1 MQGDSSAERGPG
13 QPGTGGLPV
22 FARLIENIGRVILGK
37 NDVIETIVAALLAR
51 GHVLVE
57 DLPGV
62 GKTILARAL
71 ALSVEGAYRRVQ
83 CTPDLLPSD
92 VTGVSIYDPKEM
104 KFSFRPGPV
113 FANVLL
119 VDEVNR
125 ATPRT
130 QAAFLEAM
138 EERQVSVDGIAY
150 PVPRPFF
157 LIATQNPIEMAGTF
171 PLPEAQLDRFMM
183 RVAIGYPADAAEV
196 DILRAQREFHPI
208 RDLQPV
214 MDCGHLMRTQ
224 DAVRRVFVHESL
236 LRYVQRLVAETR
248 RHPHATFGASPRG
261 GLALLH
267 AAQALAA
274 IRRVSFVTPDHVKDL
289 AGPVLAHRIQVKPH
303 ARVQGVDGRRVVEE
317 TLRKVEVPVDFEP
330 R

>member
-1 MQGDSSAERGPG
+1 MSAESADERAGRAV
-13 QPGTGGLPV
+13 GGLPV
-22 FARLIENIGRVILGK
+22 FGRLIDNVEQVILGK
-37 NDVIETIVAALLAR
+37 HGVIETVVAALLAR

-62 GKTILARAL
+62 GKTILARAV
-71 ALSVEGAYRRVQ
+71 ALSIQGAYRRVQ

-92 VTGVSIYDPKEM
+92 VTGVSIYDPRES
-104 KFSFRPGPV
+104 KFVFRPGPV

-138 EERQVSVDGIAY
+138 EERQVSVDGVAY
-150 PVPRPFF
+150 PIPRPFF

-183 RVAIGYPADAAEV
+183 RVSIGYPADAHEV
-196 DILRAQREFHPI
+196 DVLRAQREFHPI
-208 RDLQPV
+208 RNLRPV
-214 MDCGHLMRTQ
+214 MDGEHLMRAQ
-224 DAVRRVFVHESL
+224 DAARRVFVHESL
-236 LRYVQRLVAETR
+236 MSYVQRLVAETR
-248 RHPHATFGASPRG
+248 AHPHAAFGASPRG
-261 GLALLH
+261 GLMLLH

-274 IRRVSFVTPDHVKDL
+274 IRKLSFVAPDHVKDL
-289 AGPVLAHRIQVKPH
+289 AVPVLAHRVLVKPH
-303 ARVQGVDGRRVVEE
+303 SRVQGVDGRRVVEE
-317 TLRKVEVPVDFEP
+317 VLRKVEVPVDFE
-330 R
+330 RT

>member
-1 MQGDSSAERGPG
+1 MAEQVTPG
-13 QPGTGGLPV
+13 QARPPGGGLPI
-22 FARLIENIGRVILGK
+22 FTRLIDNVEKVILGK
-37 NDVIETIVAALLAR
+37 REVVETIVAALLAR
-51 GHVLVE
+51 GYVLIE

-71 ALSVEGAYRRVQ
+71 ALSIQGQYRRVQ

-92 VTGVSIYDPKEM
+92 VTGVSVYDPKEAT
-104 KFSFRPGPV
+104 FSFRPGPI
-113 FANVLL
+113 FTNVLL

-138 EERQVSVDGIAY
+138 EERQVSVDGVGY
-150 PVPRPFF
+150 PIPKPFF

-183 RVAIGYPADAAEV
+183 RVAIGYPPDSMEV
-196 DILRAQREFHPI
+196 DMLRSQREFHPI
-208 RDLQPV
+208 RHLKPV
-214 MDCGHLMRTQ
+214 MDSAHLMATQ
-224 DAVRRVFVHESL
+224 DAVRKLFIHESV
-236 LRYVQRLVAETR
+236 LRYVQKIVAETR
-248 RHPHATFGASPRG
+248 RHPHVEFGSSPRG
-261 GLALLH
+261 GLHLLH

-274 IRRVSFVTPDHVKDL
+274 VRRKSFVTPDHVKDL
-289 AGPVLAHRIQVKPH
+289 ASPVLAHRVLVKPH
-303 ARVQGVDGRRVVEE
+303 SRVQGIDGKRVIEE
-317 TLRKVEVPVDFEP
+317 VLRTVEVPVDFEP

>member
-1 MQGDSSAERGPG
+1 MTAEATGG
-13 QPGTGGLPV
+13 AGKPGTGGLPV
-22 FARLIENIGRVILGK
+22 FARLIENVERVILGK
-37 NDVIETIVAALLAR
+37 HDVVETIVAALLAR
-51 GHVLVE
+51 GHVLIE

-62 GKTILARAL
+62 GKTILARAM
-71 ALSVEGAYRRVQ
+71 ALSIQGAYRRVQ

-104 KFSFRPGPV
+104 KFVFRPGPV

-130 QAAFLEAM
+130 QSAFLEAM
-138 EERQVSVDGIAY
+138 EERQVSVDGVAY
-150 PVPRPFF
+150 PIAKPFF

-183 RVAIGYPADAAEV
+183 RVAIGYPADAHEV

-214 MDCGHLMRTQ
+214 MDGNHLFTAQ
-224 DAVRRVFVHESL
+224 DAVRRIFVHESVM
-236 LRYVQRLVAETR
+236 RYVQRLVAETR
-248 RHPHATFGASPRG
+248 AHPHAAFGASPRG
-261 GLALLH
+261 GLMLLH

-274 IRRVSFVTPDHVKDL
+274 IRRVNFVTPDHVKDL
-289 AGPVLAHRIQVKPH
+289 AVPVLAHRILVKPH
-303 ARVQGVDGRRVVEE
+303 SLVQGVSGRRVIEE
-317 TLRKVEVPVDFEP
+317 VLRKVEVPVDLE
-330 R
+330 RK

>member
-1 MQGDSSAERGPG
+1 MTAEATGGRSARPE
-13 QPGTGGLPV
+13 TGGLPI
-22 FARLIENIGRVILGK
+22 FTRLIDNVGRVILGK
-37 NDVIETIVAALLAR
+37 HDVIETVVAALLAR
-51 GHVLVE
+51 GHVLIE

-62 GKTILARAL
+62 GKTILARAI
-71 ALSVEGAYRRVQ
+71 ALSIQGVYRRVQ

-113 FANVLL
+113 FSNVLL

-130 QAAFLEAM
+130 QSAFLEAM
-138 EERQVSVDGIAY
+138 EERQVSVDGVAY
-150 PVPRPFF
+150 PIGKPFF

-183 RVAIGYPADAAEV
+183 RVSIGYPADAIEV
-196 DILRAQREFHPI
+196 DLLRAQREFHPI

-214 MDCGHLMRTQ
+214 MDGTHLMQAQ
-224 DAVRRVFVHESL
+224 DAVRRVFVHDSL
-236 LRYVQRLVAETR
+236 MRYVQRLVAETR

-261 GLALLH
+261 ALALVH
-267 AAQALAA
+267 ASQALAA
-274 IRRVSFVTPDHVKDL
+274 IRRLSFVSPDHVKAL
-289 AGPVLAHRIQVKPH
+289 AIPVLAHRVMVKPH
-303 ARVQGVDGRRVVEE
+303 SRVQGVDGRRVIEE
-317 TLRKVEVPVDFEP
+317 VLRKVEVPVDFEP